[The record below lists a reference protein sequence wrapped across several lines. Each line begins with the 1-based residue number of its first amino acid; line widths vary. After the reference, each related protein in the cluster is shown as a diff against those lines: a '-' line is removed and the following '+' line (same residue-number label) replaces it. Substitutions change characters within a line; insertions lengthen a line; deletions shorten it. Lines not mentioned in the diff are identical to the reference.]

1 MRAEYEGKL
10 TYGVID
16 NGTCASCKRSKGH
29 HHPWPYRMIESDEQ
43 NLNANAFYRSDI
55 EFGEV
60 NTQSPII
67 WATEDIVEAFKQE
80 KCRIFYKIIE

>member
-1 MRAEYEGKL
+1 
-10 TYGVID
+10 
-16 NGTCASCKRSKGH
+16 
-29 HHPWPYRMIESDEQ
+29 MIESDEQ
-43 NLNANAFYRSDI
+43 NLNANTFYRSDI

-80 KCRIFYKIIE
+80 NVGFSIKS